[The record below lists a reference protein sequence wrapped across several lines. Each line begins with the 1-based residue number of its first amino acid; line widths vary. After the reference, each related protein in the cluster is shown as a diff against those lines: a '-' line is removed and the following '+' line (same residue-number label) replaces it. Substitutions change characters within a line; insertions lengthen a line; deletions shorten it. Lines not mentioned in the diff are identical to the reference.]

1 MTMKNIKLNNQPVV
15 ENGMHYKKYNHNLD
29 LKNRK
34 NSLGGLA
41 ISLISAILLS
51 ACGGGGSAG
60 AGNPVDGNPVDGGVV
75 EQTPPPLEPKAILAT
90 SSRSSSIALT
100 SDDAYAVVVNR
111 QENSVSIIQVRNDSG
126 EDTEILLAEV
136 AVGQE
141 PRFVA
146 ISPDNTT
153 AFVSNAL
160 DASISVINLS
170 ASVPEVVGQPIHVGT
185 EPRGIAISPN
195 GKYVYVAN
203 HTAGT
208 VSVISTTSLNVV
220 NTVNVGGNP
229 MAIAIS
235 NDLDEDDR
243 DEQVYVTRFYSE
255 VIDPINRPDGF
266 NDAKQGVVDYFTIE
280 SSLSGDTEV
289 FEYTLEPIADT
300 GFSADR
306 RQFCQDTRDVLQA
319 DGDVVF
325 FNSGIDGSGDGARSL
340 ANETFCPDISST
352 DASATGEIANT
363 VQGAYTNYLYS
374 AMIRNNTLF
383 VTNVGASPE
392 PPVRFNLNVQALVSS
407 INLANG
413 MDQTVSLNNQIK
425 SEIQPEQENQSLD
438 RLFGND
444 IVAIESNA
452 AGDEFLI
459 VSRGGNYVMRAS
471 LDSNGN
477 LDIGATNGV
486 VRFQTGNIPSGVVMS
501 QDGTRAYTNNEVNTS
516 ITSINLETNQVMT
529 RDISSSEPPV
539 PGTQKHRNILGKL
552 VFYTALGTPDQFD
565 TNDDGV
571 FDIELRDIEP
581 LSFRGKASDNAWSSC
596 ASCHEDGHSDN
607 VTWIF
612 PTGPRQTIPLEGT
625 FADNNA
631 DDQRILN
638 WNGVRGSVTDFN
650 NNSRG
655 VQGGTGF
662 ATNVDGVNK
671 TAQVFNHGPTKGI
684 SDALD
689 AVTEWVA
696 NTVDAPIMPSIS
708 DVAYTEGRETF
719 VRYCATC
726 HVGEKWTKSTIS
738 AYQNNPTFASNP
750 LGANFFA
757 NGREPALD
765 PNLTVGGPQIIS
777 VNDGDNTLRFL
788 ENVGSILAGNPLEI
802 RGAGALG
809 GGAISIVGDP
819 NEGQDVTAQSTQ
831 GFASL
836 SAGGAFNVP
845 SLLGTGISS
854 PYLHDGRAITLDDVF
869 SVHTLPGFGNDTIEN
884 VITDPVSRNYLAD
897 FVFSIDEQ
905 TPIIHSS
912 GSGASST
919 SF

>member
-1 MTMKNIKLNNQPVV
+1 MKNFFKTDNDIQPFVV
-15 ENGMHYKKYNHNLD
+15 
-29 LKNRK
+29 RK
-34 NSLGGLA
+34 GYSRHLVLAFLSSVVLG
-41 ISLISAILLS
+41 
-51 ACGGGGSAG
+51 ACGGGGGNNNDDVPTVEETPDPAG
-60 AGNPVDGNPVDGGVV
+60 AVLSLP
-75 EQTPPPLEPKAILAT
+75 
-90 SSRSSSIALT
+90 SRSSSIALT
-100 SDDAYAVVVNR
+100 SDDSYAVVANR
-111 QENSVSIIQVRNDSG
+111 QENSVSIIQVRNESG
-126 EDTEILLAEV
+126 ADTEILLAEI
-136 AVGQE
+136 AVGDE

-146 ISPDNTT
+146 ISPDDTT
-153 AFVSNAL
+153 AFVSNAVGG
-160 DASISVINLS
+160 SVSVINLD
-170 ASVPEVVGQPIHVGT
+170 ADVPAAVGEAIDVGT

-208 VSVISTTSLNVV
+208 VSVISTTSLSVV
-220 NTVNVGGNP
+220 NRVEVGGNP
-229 MAIAIS
+229 MAIAIT
-235 NDLDEDDR
+235 NDLDEDDL

-266 NDAKQGVVDYFTIE
+266 NDAKQGVIDYFSVE
-280 SSLSGDTEV
+280 SSLSDSPEV
-289 FEYTLEPIADT
+289 FEYTLAPIADT

-306 RQFCQDTRDVLQA
+306 RRFCQDTRDVLQA
-319 DGDVVF
+319 DGEVVF
-325 FNSGIDGSGDGARSL
+325 FNSGVDGTGDGASFL
-340 ANETFCPDISST
+340 ANEIFCPDTSST
-352 DASATGEIANT
+352 DASDEGAIAKT

-383 VTNVGASPE
+383 VANVGASPE

-407 INLANG
+407 VNLANG
-413 MDQTVSLNNQIK
+413 ADQTVSLNNQIK
-425 SEIQPEQENQSLD
+425 SEVQPDLENESLD

-444 IVAIESNA
+444 IVAIEANA
-452 AGDEFLI
+452 AGDQFLI

-471 LDSNGN
+471 LDSDGN
-477 LDIGATNGV
+477 IDIGAASGV

-529 RDISSSEPPV
+529 RDISSSEPPA
-539 PGTQKHRNILGKL
+539 PGTQKHRNVLGKL

-565 TNDDGV
+565 TNGDGV
-571 FDIELRDIEP
+571 FDIELRDIDP

-655 VQGGTGF
+655 VQGGDGF

-671 TAQVFNHGPTKGI
+671 TTQVFNHGPTKGI

-689 AVTEWVA
+689 AMTEWVA

-708 DVAYTEGRETF
+708 DVAYNEGRETF
-719 VRYCATC
+719 ATYCATC

-750 LGANFFA
+750 LAANFFA
-757 NGREPALD
+757 NGREPAID
-765 PNLTVGGPQIIS
+765 PNLTVGGPQIVL
-777 VNDGDNTLRFL
+777 VNDGDTTLRFL
-788 ENVGSILAGNPLEI
+788 ENVGSLLAGNPLEI

-809 GGAISIVGDP
+809 GGTITIAGDP
-819 NEGQDVTAQSTQ
+819 NEGEDVAAQSTQ
-831 GFASL
+831 GIGSL

-854 PYLHDGRAITLDDVF
+854 PYLHDGSAITLGDVF
-869 SVHTLPGFGNDTIEN
+869 AVHTLPDFGNDTIEN
-884 VITDPVSRNYLAD
+884 VITDSVSLSYLSD

-905 TPIIHSS
+905 TPIINIP
-912 GSGASST
+912 GSISISPAS
-919 SF
+919 F